1 MAAVEGHVVVEGLA
15 ALGMALVA
23 RVGEPAV
30 GLEED
35 GGAEV
40 LLSVPPVRGAR
51 GGAAGAEDALV
62 EAVELVAVLDGLAVF
77 LALRNVLV
85 RVSWG

>member
-1 MAAVEGHVVVEGLA
+1 MAAVEGHVVVEGGA
-15 ALGMALVA
+15 ALGGALVA

-40 LLSVPPVRGAR
+40 LLGVPPVRGAR

-62 EAVELVAVLDGLAVF
+62 EAVELVALLDRLAVF
-77 LALRNVLV
+77 LALEG
-85 RVSWG
+85 VSL